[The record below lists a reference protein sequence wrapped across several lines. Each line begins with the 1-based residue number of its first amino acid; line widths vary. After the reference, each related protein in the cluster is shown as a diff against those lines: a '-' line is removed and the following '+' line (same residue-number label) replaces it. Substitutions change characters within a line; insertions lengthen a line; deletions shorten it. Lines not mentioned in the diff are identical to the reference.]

1 MSDVKPT
8 VEDRAR
14 AVAEP
19 LIAAE
24 GLELLEVEWV
34 REHGWILRLFIDNAA
49 HSIGIED
56 CEKATR
62 AVNTALDVEDFIPH
76 EYSLEVSSPGLNRPL
91 KKKQHFDQVVG
102 KKVRVKTFAPLFE
115 PPRKNFLGMLKAVSD
130 EHVTLDV
137 EGAGEFVLPFK
148 DIAKANLEFEIQKQQ
163 RK

>member
-1 MSDVKPT
+1 MTDQKPT
-8 VEDRAR
+8 IEDRAR

-34 REHGWILRLFIDNAA
+34 REHGWILRLYIDNAA
-49 HSIGIED
+49 HSVGIED
-56 CEKATR
+56 CEKATK

-76 EYSLEVSSPGLNRPL
+76 EYALEVSSPGLNRPL
-91 KKKQHFDQVVG
+91 KKRQHFDQVLG
-102 KKVRVKTFAPLFE
+102 QKIRVKTFGPLFE
-115 PPRKNFLGMLKAVSD
+115 PPRKNFLGMLKSVTEESVIVAVD
-130 EHVTLDV
+130 
-137 EGAGEFVLPFK
+137 GAGDFTLPFK